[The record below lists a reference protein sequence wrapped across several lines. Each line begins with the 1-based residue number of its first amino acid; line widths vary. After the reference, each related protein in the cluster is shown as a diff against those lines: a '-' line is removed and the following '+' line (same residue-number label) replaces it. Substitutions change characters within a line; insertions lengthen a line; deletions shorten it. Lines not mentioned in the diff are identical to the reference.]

1 MFEIKQ
7 IKPFDTYDLRLK
19 VLSHD
24 TFEDCMYKGDFED
37 NTLHIG
43 AFKENEIIGVASF
56 FCETHKELPP
66 TKMYRLKG
74 LAIDPKHRKQLRGQ
88 TLILF
93 GENLLRQKE
102 TEIIWCTTKI
112 SNIQYYNHLGFFE
125 SDYVFNHP
133 TKGLHILMYK
143 NIER

>member
-1 MFEIKQ
+1 MFEIKR
-7 IKPFDTYDLRLK
+7 IEAFETYPLRLK
-19 VLSHD
+19 VLSHNSID
-24 TFEDCMYKGDFED
+24 DCKYKGDFKQ

-56 FCETHKELPP
+56 FCEKHKELPP
-66 TKMYRLKG
+66 QKMYRLKG
-74 LAIDPKHRKQLRGQ
+74 LAIDPNHQNQLRGQ

-93 GENLLRQKE
+93 GENLLRQQD

-112 SNIQYYNHLGFFE
+112 SNIPYYHHLGFYE

-133 TKGLHILMYK
+133 NKGLHILMYK